1 MSRIGLKPIEIP
13 KGVEIKA
20 EAGNTLVVK
29 GPKGSLTQSFDPAM
43 KIEINDG
50 VLTVARPDDSKQNR
64 SVHGLTRTLIQ
75 NMVEGVTNGYEKTL
89 LIEGTGYRAAKAGK
103 KLTLSLGFSHPI
115 EMEDPAGIEVEV
127 PAQTKIIV
135 RGIDKQQVG
144 NYAAVIRA
152 WRKPEPYKGKG
163 VRYENETVRRKVGKT
178 GK

>member
-13 KGVEIKA
+13 KGVEIKT